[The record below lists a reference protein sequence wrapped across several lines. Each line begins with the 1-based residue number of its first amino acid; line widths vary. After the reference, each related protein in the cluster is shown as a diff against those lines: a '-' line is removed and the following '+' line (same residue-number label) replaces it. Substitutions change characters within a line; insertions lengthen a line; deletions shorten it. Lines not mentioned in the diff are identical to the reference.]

1 MRSTKAF
8 DEEVVKVT
16 TGWEEKFYMILRD
29 FLLSDWFH
37 FDNFLNFSPF
47 IVGKQP

>member
-16 TGWEEKFYMILRD
+16 TGWEQKFYVILRD

-37 FDNFLNFSPF
+37 FDNFLYFSPF
-47 IVGKQP
+47 IVGQ